1 MCSSAVRLRTRSD
14 FETVKSCTDPTL
26 RPHERLAFTLVELL
40 VVIAIIG
47 ILIALLLPAIQAA
60 REAARRAACQNNL
73 KQMGL
78 AVQSFYSS
86 QKVFPMGRNRTDQ
99 YALSWAYYILP
110 YLDEKSIYGKFVST
124 ARDDDIANAATMR
137 TPIAVYACPS
147 RRGAA
152 ADRNF
157 DNNDSPPVVL
167 HAGTLGDY
175 AANAGLAYDTGMVS
189 TPDTTS
195 DGAFGSYNPTKAGPI
210 FSGSRISARKVT
222 DGESKTL
229 AIGERHIP
237 PVPLATATG
246 MEDYTVGDTAFISG
260 DQPRTVLAGTQN
272 GLITGLTDPEQA
284 KFGSAHSGVTQF
296 VYLDGHVEAIR
307 NTIDAPTLRTL
318 STIGGGEVIAVLN

>member
-1 MCSSAVRLRTRSD
+1 MCFTYEAVPARTESSLA
-14 FETVKSCTDPTL
+14 
-26 RPHERLAFTLVELL
+26 ERCVPCIARQNKRFAFTLVELL

-60 REAARRAACQNNL
+60 REAARRAQCQNNL
-73 KQMGL
+73 KQLGL
-78 AVQSFYSS
+78 AIQNYHSTL
-86 QKVFPMGRNRTDQ
+86 KVFPLGRNRTDQ

-110 YLDEKSIYGKFVST
+110 YLEEKTIYSKYMST

-157 DNNDSPPVVL
+157 DNNDAPPMVL

-175 AANAGLAYDTGMVS
+175 AANAGADYDTGMVNTPNS
-189 TPDTTS
+189 TG
-195 DGAFGSYNPTKAGPI
+195 DGAFGNYSATKAGPI

-222 DGESKTL
+222 DGLSKTL

-237 PVPLATATG
+237 PLPAGTAAG
-246 MEDYTVGDTAFISG
+246 MEDYARGDTAFISG
-260 DQPRTVLAGTQN
+260 DQPRTIFAGTQN
-272 GLITGLTDPEQA
+272 GLMNGLTDPELG
-284 KFGSAHSGVTQF
+284 KFGSSHVGVTQF
-296 VYLDGHVEAIR
+296 VYLDGHVVGIR
-307 NTIDAPTLRTL
+307 NTIDAKTLIAL
-318 STIGGGEVIAVLN
+318 STIGGGEVVAVPN

>member
-1 MCSSAVRLRTRSD
+1 MLPCCAFTHRIRSSGRRS
-14 FETVKSCTDPTL
+14 ESGSTL
-26 RPHERLAFTLVELL
+26 RRHGRFAFTLVELL

-47 ILIALLLPAIQAA
+47 ILIASCSSAIQAA

-86 QKVFPMGRNRTDQ
+86 QKVFPKGRNRTDQ
-99 YALSWAYYILP
+99 FALSWAYYILP

-124 ARDDDIANAATMR
+124 ARDDDVANAATMR
-137 TPIAVYACPS
+137 TPIAIYACPS

-157 DNNDSPPVVL
+157 DNNDQPPVVL
-167 HAGTLGDY
+167 HAGALGDY
-175 AANAGLAYDTGMVS
+175 AANAGLTYDTGMSS
-189 TPDTTS
+189 TPDTTG
-195 DGAFGSYNPTKAGPI
+195 DGAFGNYNPMKAGPI

-237 PVPLATATG
+237 PAPRGTAAS

-272 GLITGLTDPEQA
+272 GLLTGLTDPDQA
-284 KFGSAHSGVTQF
+284 KFGSSHPAVTQF
-296 VYLDGHVEAIR
+296 VYLDGHVVAIR
-307 NTIDAPTLRTL
+307 NTIDASTLRAL